1 MKIRINCNNQNEI
14 DEFLE
19 SLTDKYNVTNLAVFE
34 TFSEIFDGHLFAEFR
49 VSTKS
54 STIKESINKRNLTK
68 NIKVSQSSGLV
79 NKTYVEG
86 ELFIYGPYIAQLT
99 KIDTTDV
106 NRPYKCA
113 IYNDSAKPIAS
124 NWLNGSDLIHIS
136 KFTKRRHVNS
146 NLTVSEIKAIKKDL
160 ELFNNN

>member
-1 MKIRINCNNQNEI
+1 MKMRINCNKQNEI

-19 SLTDKYNVTNLAVFE
+19 NLTDKYDVTNLAVFE

-49 VSTKS
+49 VSKKTR
-54 STIKESINKRNLTK
+54 TIEESINKKNLSK
-68 NIKVSQSSGLV
+68 NIQANQSSNLV
-79 NKTYVEG
+79 DNTYVVG

-99 KIDTTDV
+99 KIDASDV
-106 NRPYKCA
+106 NRPYKCT
-113 IYNDSAKPIAS
+113 IYNDSAKPIAY
-124 NWLNGSDLIHIS
+124 NWLNSSDLTHIS

-146 NLTVSEIKAIKKDL
+146 NLTISEIKAIKKDL